1 MLPECLSLQKITS
14 FALSEPDYGSDA
26 SSLQT
31 FAVRATDGRDGWI
44 LNGQKRWIGHAT
56 IADYVVVWARN
67 REDKNKI

>member
-1 MLPECLSLQKITS
+1 
-14 FALSEPDYGSDA
+14 
-26 SSLQT
+26 LQT